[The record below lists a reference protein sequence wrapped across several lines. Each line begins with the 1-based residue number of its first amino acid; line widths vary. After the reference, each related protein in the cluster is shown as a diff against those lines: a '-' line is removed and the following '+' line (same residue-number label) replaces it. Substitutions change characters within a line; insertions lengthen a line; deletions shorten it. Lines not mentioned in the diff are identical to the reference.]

1 MSAAEFVRLYV
12 QPSAV
17 KKRKPEPLRIC
28 RICLVSDPDVKMFLM
43 NQYEVL
49 KNSYKQL
56 LSSLVVKDYSALP
69 QFLCWECARHL
80 TKFNE
85 LRVKALKS
93 NCLLSCLLGANLQIT
108 PQKLNEETRKRNQL
122 TSTLNSIIF
131 NEVNITVDEEDN
143 EMMIEVL
150 DEEILDENADD
161 EKCVVKEEI
170 GDIFEGDVQNDDNV
184 FQEVQIENDDS
195 QMIPLKDADDE
206 SIQYY
211 FVDEENQVKY
221 DAVHDGVKQ
230 NKDELKDQKH
240 ETNIDTNDNNHEV
253 NDDNVEFDDEYHEIK
268 DEHEF
273 IDDGE
278 IIYEEYIEN
287 DDTYMEQDDTQ
298 NRMEQNVF
306 SEFGMNTEQTLSYDE
321 SEDEPKLRVYDDET
335 KNTFTEVPVT
345 DVIVYSGEM
354 KETEMA
360 NIDNKVE
367 KKRKETKEK
376 KEKNKSSDMSTFIVR
391 VLTYDEQVEELEKRR
406 VSDQFYFANY
416 KCNICYKSFKT
427 EKIYE
432 RHVALHSESAGH
444 LECDVCRLRFKKDT
458 DLRSHQRKHQ
468 YSYQC
473 KLCPY
478 VTGCDGRARDHA
490 ACHTGR
496 KFICDQC
503 GKMFDHVNSR
513 LKHMRDF
520 HPSNHICQLCGFSY
534 FSSLGLSQH
543 KTMMHKDDDREV
555 TDDSPQCEHCG
566 LRLVTDEAL
575 QTHQRTKHKINVGGK
590 TIKKSKPLGPIQCEL
605 CDETFPRPG
614 RYYQHFRAAHPGRNR
629 TNFANLARFM
639 CDACGMFFRSS
650 TTFNDHMTRHTGGSF
665 GC

>member
-1 MSAAEFVRLYV
+1 
-12 QPSAV
+12 
-17 KKRKPEPLRIC
+17 
-28 RICLVSDPDVKMFLM
+28 
-43 NQYEVL
+43 
-49 KNSYKQL
+49 
-56 LSSLVVKDYSALP
+56 
-69 QFLCWECARHL
+69 
-80 TKFNE
+80 
-85 LRVKALKS
+85 
-93 NCLLSCLLGANLQIT
+93 
-108 PQKLNEETRKRNQL
+108 
-122 TSTLNSIIF
+122 
-131 NEVNITVDEEDN
+131 
-143 EMMIEVL
+143 MMIEVL

-376 KEKNKSSDMSTFIVR
+376 KEKNKSSDMSTFIVKLLSY
-391 VLTYDEQVEELEKRR
+391 VETYL
-406 VSDQFYFANY
+406 
-416 KCNICYKSFKT
+416 
-427 EKIYE
+427 
-432 RHVALHSESAGH
+432 
-444 LECDVCRLRFKKDT
+444 
-458 DLRSHQRKHQ
+458 
-468 YSYQC
+468 
-473 KLCPY
+473 
-478 VTGCDGRARDHA
+478 
-490 ACHTGR
+490 
-496 KFICDQC
+496 
-503 GKMFDHVNSR
+503 
-513 LKHMRDF
+513 
-520 HPSNHICQLCGFSY
+520 
-534 FSSLGLSQH
+534 
-543 KTMMHKDDDREV
+543 
-555 TDDSPQCEHCG
+555 
-566 LRLVTDEAL
+566 
-575 QTHQRTKHKINVGGK
+575 
-590 TIKKSKPLGPIQCEL
+590 
-605 CDETFPRPG
+605 
-614 RYYQHFRAAHPGRNR
+614 
-629 TNFANLARFM
+629 
-639 CDACGMFFRSS
+639 
-650 TTFNDHMTRHTGGSF
+650 
-665 GC
+665 